1 MFTISVLFFLHIE
14 SELIDPRK
22 PSRFGNFSF
31 FGEAFRLIKD
41 LEEISV
47 TQRPQEMP
55 LHFYSAPCFFSFL
68 LLHDVSYRWKLWLYV
83 ALANEGERESI
94 KDGEGWGAK
103 QKDDPLLHTAHI

>member
-1 MFTISVLFFLHIE
+1 MFTISVLFSLHTE
-14 SELIDPRK
+14 RELIDPRK

-55 LHFYSAPCFFSFL
+55 LHFYSAPSFL
-68 LLHDVSYRWKLWLYV
+68 LLRDVSYRWKLWLYV
-83 ALANEGERESI
+83 ALANEGEREY
-94 KDGEGWGAK
+94 KGWGGISA
-103 QKDDPLLHTAHI
+103 